1 MSLRSADSSRLG
13 SSSRKSRWPALGCD
27 DLPIVSRCLAARAG
41 REYVIADVIM
51 AVDVDSH
58 STSLARLLV
67 ICGVCRSR
75 QGVRAVDSPVPGRW
89 VVMSESWGCDVQRSS
104 SGRSIRLRGGRDVS
118 HSYGYIHMW

>member
-58 STSLARLLV
+58 STRLARLLV
-67 ICGVCRSR
+67 VFVACAGLARECVRLILQCRGAGLWCPRVGDAMCS
-75 QGVRAVDSPVPGRW
+75 AVVA
-89 VVMSESWGCDVQRSS
+89 VEV
-104 SGRSIRLRGGRDVS
+104 
-118 HSYGYIHMW
+118 